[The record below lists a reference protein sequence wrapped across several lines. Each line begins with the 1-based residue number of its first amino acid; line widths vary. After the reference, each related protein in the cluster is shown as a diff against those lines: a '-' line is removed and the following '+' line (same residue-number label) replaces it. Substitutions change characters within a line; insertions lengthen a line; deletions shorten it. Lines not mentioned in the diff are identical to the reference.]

1 MSNNEHLL
9 KFSIP
14 QLLRWRVAESPK
26 RTALREKDYGI
37 WNAYTWEE
45 YYAYVRKTGMGL
57 RALGLGKGDTIAI
70 ISDNIPE

>member
-26 RTALREKDYGI
+26 RTALRE
-37 WNAYTWEE
+37 
-45 YYAYVRKTGMGL
+45 RL
-57 RALGLGKGDTIAI
+57 RT
-70 ISDNIPE
+70 